1 MKPKK
6 IDLAQKLSLF
16 DEHWSPK
23 IIGEVNDCA
32 VGPTTEGRPTA
43 VGSAGERP
51 ALTSSSSRGN
61 SSGTSTRR
69 STSSFLFGRARC
81 EFSSARM

>member
-1 MKPKK
+1 MKPQK
-6 IDLAQKLSLF
+6 IELAHKLSRF

-23 IIGEVNDCA
+23 IIGEVNECA

-51 ALTSSSSRGN
+51 ALSS
-61 SSGTSTRR
+61 
-69 STSSFLFGRARC
+69 
-81 EFSSARM
+81 

>member
-1 MKPKK
+1 MKPEK
-6 IDLAQKLSLF
+6 IELAHKLSLF

-51 ALTSSSSRGN
+51 ALTWSSSRGS
-61 SSGTSTRR
+61 SSGTSKNDE
-69 STSSFLFGRARC
+69 LFVLRKGQIRIQFRKDVA
-81 EFSSARM
+81 